1 MATNTAHA
9 TSQASVSESNRSRIV
24 KHLYH
29 NGISSR
35 AQIAKALELTPA
47 AITKITARLIE
58 AGMIEETGDLEGSK
72 NRRSIGLKL
81 NTTRSASSA
90 SNSPARWCRSA
101 YSACAATP

>member
-1 MATNTAHA
+1 MATNTTHA

-58 AGMIEETGDLEGSK
+58 AGMIEETGVPSDSSSTP
-72 NRRSIGLKL
+72 R
-81 NTTRSASSA
+81 TSASSA

-101 YSACAATP
+101 CSTCAATP

>member
-1 MATNTAHA
+1 MATNTTHA

-58 AGMIEETGDLEGSK
+58 AGMIEETGDLEAPRTAVPSDSSSTP
-72 NRRSIGLKL
+72 R
-81 NTTRSASSA
+81 TSASSA

-101 YSACAATP
+101 CSTCAATP

>member
-1 MATNTAHA
+1 MATNTTHA

-47 AITKITARLIE
+47 ANHQNHR
-58 AGMIEETGDLEGSK
+58 
-72 NRRSIGLKL
+72 
-81 NTTRSASSA
+81 
-90 SNSPARWCRSA
+90 
-101 YSACAATP
+101 TPYRGRHD

>member
-1 MATNTAHA
+1 MATNTTHA

-58 AGMIEETGDLEGSK
+58 AGMIEETGDLEGSAVPSDSSSTP
-72 NRRSIGLKL
+72 RA
-81 NTTRSASSA
+81 SASSA

-101 YSACAATP
+101 CSTCAATP